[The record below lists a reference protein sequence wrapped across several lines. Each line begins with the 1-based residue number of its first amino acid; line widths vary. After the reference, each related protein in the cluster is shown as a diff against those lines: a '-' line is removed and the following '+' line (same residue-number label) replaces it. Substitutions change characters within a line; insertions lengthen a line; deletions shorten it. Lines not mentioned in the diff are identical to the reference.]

1 MKKRGESLSFSA
13 DMKIPISKRLLSCAA
28 FVPPGSRVAD
38 VGCDHG
44 YLGVYLLREG
54 SASFVYAMDLRPE
67 PLRRAKANAAR
78 FGTSGQT
85 RFLLSDGLRSLGP
98 GQADAVVCAGI
109 GGDAIAK
116 ILDECPWSR
125 DEDVIWIL
133 QPQSSGN
140 DLRRYLGGR
149 GFSIRRETLVEDGGF
164 LYASME
170 VRYGGGRALSPG
182 EQYASPAL
190 LQGEPELVRPY
201 LDRVIRGAARA
212 VEGIKQAKEP
222 SARLRLT
229 YYETALHELQ
239 EMREDYENRQRNPGG
254 AL

>member
-1 MKKRGESLSFSA
+1 
-13 DMKIPISKRLLSCAA
+13 MKIPISKRLLSCAA
-28 FVPPGSRVAD
+28 LVPPGSRVAD

-54 SASFVYAMDLRPE
+54 IAAFVYAMDLRPE

-78 FGTSGQT
+78 FGTSGKT
-85 RFLLSDGLRSLGP
+85 RFLLGDGLCSLGP
-98 GQADAVVCAGI
+98 GQVDAVVCAGL

-116 ILDECPWSR
+116 ILDGCPWTS
-125 DEDVIWIL
+125 DKAVTWIL

-140 DLRRYLGGR
+140 DLRRYLGGH
-149 GFSIRRETLVEDGGF
+149 GFSIRRETLTEDGGF
-164 LYASME
+164 LYATME
-170 VRYGGGRALSPG
+170 VRSGGGRALSPG

-190 LQGEPELVRPY
+190 LEGEPALVRPY

-212 VEGIKQAKEP
+212 VEGIQRAKDPE
-222 SARLRLT
+222 ARLRLP
-229 YYETALHELQ
+229 YYMTALHELQ
-239 EMREDYENRQRNPGG
+239 AMRESYENRQRDPSG